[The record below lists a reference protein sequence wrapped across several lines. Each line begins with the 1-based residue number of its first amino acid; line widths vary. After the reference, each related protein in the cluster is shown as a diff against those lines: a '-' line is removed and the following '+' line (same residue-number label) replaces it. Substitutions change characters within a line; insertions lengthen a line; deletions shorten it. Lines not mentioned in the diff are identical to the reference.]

1 MLLLYTSEKDYQN
14 NLILREKVL
23 SKIRSLAF
31 TPLLYTK
38 VIHNFLYRPRE
49 ENYLGSRHL
58 LL

>member
-1 MLLLYTSEKDYQN
+1 MLLLYTSEK
-14 NLILREKVL
+14 EKVL
-23 SKIRSLAF
+23 SKNMIIIF
-31 TPLLYTK
+31 LYTK

>member
-1 MLLLYTSEKDYQN
+1 MLLLYTSE
-14 NLILREKVL
+14 REKVL

-38 VIHNFLYRPRE
+38 VIHNFLYRPTE